1 MPGAVV
7 DMDLNIVRGAILLVL
22 IFAFLGLWIWAWS
35 KKRKASFDAASRL
48 PLEEDKGEIP
58 QTADPTD
65 KSRDPGQGVNHV
77 N

>member
-1 MPGAVV
+1 
-7 DMDLNIVRGAILLVL
+7 MDLDILRGAILLVL

-35 KKRKASFDAASRL
+35 KKRKAVFNAASRL

-65 KSRDPGQGVNHV
+65 ETRETGQGVNHV

>member
-7 DMDLNIVRGAILLVL
+7 EMDLDILRGAILLVL

-35 KKRKASFDAASRL
+35 KKRKAVFNAASRL

-65 KSRDPGQGVNHV
+65 ETRETGQGVNHV

>member
-1 MPGAVV
+1 
-7 DMDLNIVRGAILLVL
+7 MDELNIVRGAILLTL

-35 KKRKASFDAASRL
+35 KKRKATFNAASRL
-48 PLEEDKGEIP
+48 PLEEDNGEIP

-65 KSRDPGQGVNHV
+65 ETRETGQGVNHV